1 MSDEKN
7 ESKKANQDL
16 PLGLKVLITGFV
28 GGLFWGII
36 WYVAY
41 FFNFTDVGPNLLW
54 KAWTLGSWSEEATGQ
69 WIAISL
75 LAILSIGVA
84 FFYRYVFAKITS
96 MWAGV
101 GFGALLW
108 VIIFYISNPLFIGL
122 DSVPDLSGITIVST
136 LSLFVCY
143 GLFIGYSI
151 SYEYEMEKYTGT

>member
-16 PLGLKVLITGFV
+16 PLGFKVLITGFV

-84 FFYRYVFAKITS
+84 FFLQVCVRKDYEYVGRSRVWGFALGNYFFT
-96 MWAGV
+96 
-101 GFGALLW
+101 L
-108 VIIFYISNPLFIGL
+108 VILC
-122 DSVPDLSGITIVST
+122 LSG
-136 LSLFVCY
+136 
-143 GLFIGYSI
+143 
-151 SYEYEMEKYTGT
+151 